1 MFKLNNVLSIK
12 QSIFGIIIVFLLN
25 ILLNFIMVIYGIIFR
40 PNCISDYSLE
50 DCKDFLILVDKY
62 RETVPFFNFLFLIAI
77 IYFICC
83 MLIRIFK
90 KSKN

>member
-1 MFKLNNVLSIK
+1 MLSTK
-12 QSIFGIIIVFLLN
+12 QSIFGIIISILLN
-25 ILLNFIMVIYGIIFR
+25 ILLNFIMIIYGAIFR

-50 DCKDFLILVDKY
+50 GCKDFLILVDKY
-62 RETVPFFNFLFLIAI
+62 REIVPFFNFLFLIAI

-83 MLIRIFK
+83 ILIRIFK